1 MSLQYL
7 LSDLVQWDMQQ
18 QQLVFSPTPPSRK
31 AVRQIRSHL
40 VPTSSPYTISVDGHD
55 TTQLTLHFPTHA
67 SPPDM
72 ITYQPI
78 FYTLS
83 TLTHWEFHFS
93 STKHRNV
100 PYLSLSQL
108 RLFWH
113 PYWQYINLHTPGPTD
128 SVPRSLTYP
137 QSFWRRFW
145 RLSLPHK
152 ALTPWWRLL
161 QHCIATQ
168 QKHHR
173 FQLQNVD
180 DSICSLC
187 KIEEEDLKHM
197 FVSCSTKRPFWRAA
211 LQYMQLDHI
220 FPTQDLVWQALTTF
234 MSRHNRPLSDNDLRR
249 LGCIVAVL
257 WQHHWRC
264 KFDDQAWITAT
275 VFHTLQSDLFYASFV
290 PHIPISG

>member
-1 MSLQYL
+1 MLYLENASLSL
-7 LSDLVQWDMQQ
+7 I
-18 QQLVFSPTPPSRK
+18 P
-31 AVRQIRSHL
+31 
-40 VPTSSPYTISVDGHD
+40 
-55 TTQLTLHFPTHA
+55 
-67 SPPDM
+67 
-72 ITYQPI
+72 
-78 FYTLS
+78 

-93 STKHRNV
+93 STKRRNV

-113 PYWQYINLHTPGPTD
+113 PYWQYINHHTPGPTD

-168 QKHHR
+168 QKRHR

-220 FPTQDLVWQALTTF
+220 FPTQDLVWQALTYL
-234 MSRHNRPLSDNDLRR
+234 H
-249 LGCIVAVL
+249 VKA
-257 WQHHWRC
+257 
-264 KFDDQAWITAT
+264 
-275 VFHTLQSDLFYASFV
+275 
-290 PHIPISG
+290 